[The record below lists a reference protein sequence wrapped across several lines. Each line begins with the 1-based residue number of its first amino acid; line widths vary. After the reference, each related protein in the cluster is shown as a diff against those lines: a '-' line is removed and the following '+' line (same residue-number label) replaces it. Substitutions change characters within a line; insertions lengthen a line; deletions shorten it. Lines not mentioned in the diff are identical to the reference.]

1 MNTGNEKQKNKNR
14 SYFMYDFVKA
24 TAAIPV
30 ALWLRPRILYE
41 SADAK
46 KRIQGGALV
55 IANHIGFADPIALMA
70 AIWYRRHHFICM
82 KEFEDKWNTK
92 IFFSW
97 FHCLPI
103 DRENFDIDSFRQIT
117 EHLEDGKL
125 VCMFPEG
132 RINASDGDFAPFK
145 AGMVLMAL
153 KSKSPIVPV
162 YISPQKRW
170 YNRATMVIGESVR
183 VDCADGKLPSFD
195 DISKASER
203 LREKEARLK
212 ELCKQ

>member
-97 FHCLPI
+97 FHCIPI
-103 DRENFDIDSFRQIT
+103 DRENFGIDSFRQIT
-117 EHLEDGKL
+117 
-125 VCMFPEG
+125 
-132 RINASDGDFAPFK
+132 
-145 AGMVLMAL
+145 
-153 KSKSPIVPV
+153 
-162 YISPQKRW
+162 
-170 YNRATMVIGESVR
+170 
-183 VDCADGKLPSFD
+183 
-195 DISKASER
+195 
-203 LREKEARLK
+203 
-212 ELCKQ
+212 